1 MATQVGE
8 MHVYTLL
15 YESMLDYCDRAG
27 FRLGLVYTVA
37 MLALGLGLC
46 LNLLSVIDLLWTA
59 RVLRSPYYRDG
70 SLHPEHYVYAL
81 LYIGFIANTILA
93 RIKFSADC
101 RCLSQ
106 MAETQTL
113 SIPAQEAPSIRTP
126 GPAYLLGSA
135 ALFIVTLILGLMTNR

>member
-1 MATQVGE
+1 MATQVGQ

-46 LNLLSVIDLLWTA
+46 LNLLSIVDLLWTA
-59 RVLRSPYYRDG
+59 RVLHSPYYRAG
-70 SLHPEHYVYAL
+70 GLHPEHYVYAL
-81 LYIGFIANTILA
+81 LYSGFVANTILA
-93 RIKFSADC
+93 RIKFNTDY

-106 MAETQTL
+106 MPEIQTRA
-113 SIPAQEAPSIRTP
+113 IPAREAPSIRMP
-126 GPAYLLGSA
+126 GPAYVLGSA
-135 ALFIVTLILGLMTNR
+135 AFFVATLILGLMTNS